1 LPATAAEPPP
11 EITRVRLVH
20 SPAICLAPQYLA
32 EDLLRLEGFTQID
45 YVEVGALAPIAAL
58 ASGQADFTQDAAP
71 PTVKRLDT
79 GDPLVVL
86 GGITRW
92 RESNPEDTLRFHAL
106 RLHEV
111 GMIKSTPQRIVAQGT
126 DWRFWNELKRELKA

>member
-58 ASGQADFTQDAAP
+58 ASGQADFT
-71 PTVKRLDT
+71 
-79 GDPLVVL
+79 
-86 GGITRW
+86 
-92 RESNPEDTLRFHAL
+92 
-106 RLHEV
+106 
-111 GMIKSTPQRIVAQGT
+111 
-126 DWRFWNELKRELKA
+126 